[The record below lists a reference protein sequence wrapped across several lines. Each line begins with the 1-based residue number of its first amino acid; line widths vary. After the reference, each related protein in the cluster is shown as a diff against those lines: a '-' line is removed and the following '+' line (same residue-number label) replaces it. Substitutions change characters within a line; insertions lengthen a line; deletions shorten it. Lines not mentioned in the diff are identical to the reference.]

1 VLQDSLPI
9 IRLATIEDAALLAEL
24 GAVTFFETFA
34 TSTSEADMAQY
45 LAASFSP
52 DLQRAELADK
62 QNTGLIAEINNVAA
76 GYAVLREGTPPDQN
90 DAPDSIELARLY
102 AKKEWHGRGVG
113 ATLMQ
118 ACIDEAREQGFKELW
133 LGVWEHNAR
142 AQAFYHKWQ
151 FEKFGEH
158 IFHLGGDPQNDFL
171 MRRQL

>member
-1 VLQDSLPI
+1 MNRLIPA
-9 IRLATIEDAALLAEL
+9 IRRAGALDASLLANL
-24 GAVTFFETFA
+24 GATTFFETFI
-34 TSTSEADMAQY
+34 TSTTEADMAQY

-62 QNTGLIAEINNVAA
+62 QNTGLIAEINNIAV
-76 GYAVLREGTPPDQN
+76 GYAMLREGAPPDQN
-90 DAPDSIELARLY
+90 DAADSIELVRLY
-102 AKKEWHGRGVG
+102 AKKEWHGHGVG

-118 ACIDEAREQGFKELW
+118 ACIDEARAQGFKELW
-133 LGVWEHNAR
+133 LGVWEHNTR